1 MVMNLTWSLEAIEL
15 IEKVPS
21 MQGEAMIHAG

>member
-1 MVMNLTWSLEAIEL
+1 MGMGLPWSLEAIEF